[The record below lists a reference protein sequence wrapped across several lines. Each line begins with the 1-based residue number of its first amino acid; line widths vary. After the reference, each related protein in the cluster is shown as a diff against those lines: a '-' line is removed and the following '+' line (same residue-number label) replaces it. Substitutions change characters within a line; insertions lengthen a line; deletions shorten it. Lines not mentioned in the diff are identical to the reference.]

1 VVVIG
6 WGKSAADIALAAAPV
21 ARSVTIVAR
30 HVGWKLPREIG
41 RVSFQRIM
49 LSRAGEHLLWGPY
62 RSLRG
67 RILRRLTHPVRTRL
81 VRRLGEIVTR
91 QLELDRRGL
100 VPDVPA
106 DRLDHLLTDGLLEAI
121 DDGRIVVRRD
131 TRIVRLTDRNGPHAE
146 LQDGVVLPA
155 DVVVAATGYD
165 QDLGLFTPATR
176 RALTDEHG
184 DLALVR
190 YALPERLPNL
200 AFVGWVNTFR
210 SLIGAEVQSAWVAAV
225 MLGLMRVP
233 DRARLTP
240 AVFRLSH
247 DRAAARGVRQLPE
260 NGSFLTVDTW
270 LDDLGLT
277 PSWWRRR
284 AELFGPMAPAAY
296 ADVLERLRD
305 RLDRSGGLVP
315 AAAPQVPH
323 PRHGPADG
331 EGRDSAPGDRHALRR
346 DGHQLVAAPEGLV
359 GLTPR
364 AEIAVDTLLPGPVDH
379 GLVELRPR

>member
-1 VVVIG
+1 
-6 WGKSAADIALAAAPV
+6 
-21 ARSVTIVAR
+21 
-30 HVGWKLPREIG
+30 
-41 RVSFQRIM
+41 M
-49 LSRAGEHLLWGPY
+49 LSRVGEHLLWGPS
-62 RSLRG
+62 RRFRG
-67 RILRRLTHPVRTRL
+67 RVLRRLTRPVRTRV
-81 VRRLGEIVTR
+81 VRRIGNVVTR

-106 DRLDHLLTDGLLEAI
+106 DRLDHLVSDGFLEAI

-131 TRIVRLTDRNGPHAE
+131 ARVVRLAGTGGRQAE
-146 LQDGVVLPA
+146 LRDGVVLPA

-165 QDLGLFTPATR
+165 QDLGLFSAATR
-176 RALTDEHG
+176 RALVDEHG

-225 MLGLMRVP
+225 MLGLIEVP
-233 DRARLTP
+233 DRARRTP

-260 NGSFLTVDTW
+260 NGSFLTVDAW

-305 RLDRSGGLVP
+305 RLDRSGRLGLP
-315 AAAPQVPH
+315 AAPQVPH
-323 PRHGPADG
+323 PRHSPADG
-331 EGRDSAPGDRHALRR
+331 EGRDSASGDRHAPRGDR
-346 DGHQLVAAPEGLV
+346 HQLVAAPEGLV
-359 GLTPR
+359 GLAPR
-364 AEIAVDTLLPGPVDH
+364 AEVAVDALLPGPVDH